1 MHMKRIVRSVVC
13 VLLSTA
19 MILPLAACNKKN
31 SKNNKKRVKQEVVK
45 EDDPYFAVSKTPL
58 ELPVDPELEVEYQSL
73 YNMTLSGD
81 IVMGNYTVNYKM
93 PKEVL
98 NQLENFDFEKE
109 GACDEYEKISSKYY
123 DSGVVW
129 YDLSGKLIKKS
140 EEDTTNAANIFPQKD
155 GTFLK
160 LVVEYLPGECKA
172 MNKLYSCDKDGNELR
187 EINLDIQDVW
197 DASIFQLDN
206 GNILIDYSDK
216 VCLYDKDGKKLNE
229 ETVENS
235 FGSMYFF
242 GDKYY
247 VYQVEFNESTG
258 EEKASFQEID
268 PDTGKKKG
276 EPQPSKNQMWG
287 LIQGM
292 DGCYLGDDSGI
303 VKIDPITGEEEM
315 ILDWNWTDFNSSN
328 VSLESAMFRS
338 KDEIILFETKYSD
351 AMYMDT
357 KEDIPELSL
366 VTLTRQEKNPHA
378 GKTVIEL
385 GTLDYVSSAFRDYII
400 AYNVDTTHQSRVIVR
415 SYADDLDPAYAME
428 NDQNKLTQM
437 VSDLSDKV
445 FLDMMSGDGSDI
457 LMNFSG
463 FSQFNTEEVLVDLNT
478 LIDGPNGFN
487 RDEYFDNVF
496 RAFEMKGKM
505 YQIPVCID
513 INGYVSSSDIVGKR
527 SGWTYEEFENVVK
540 NLPKNMSVFED
551 GVGSSDLLE
560 SMLGVASDSFIDYE
574 KKTVNFDTA
583 EFRQLLEISK
593 NYATNKPVNNGGGS
607 YNGVVAETYSE
618 PMMYDGDPGD
628 TEDGPLDKINNG
640 MLALTPT
647 QVYSLTDIANVKKV
661 LKGKEVFIGMPSP
674 NGSGMSALPMMTLAI
689 AESSSHKEE
698 AWDFIRF
705 MFSEDQQFAYSQSF
719 FSIPINRAALDR
731 KNAEE
736 IKMIKEYN
744 QQFEGVDPETS
755 VDLSKFGRLSEVNE
769 DDARELVA
777 LVENVSTISS
787 IDTGIMVI
795 INEEV
800 QGYFENQRS
809 AEDVCKIIQNKAT
822 TKVRE
827 R

>member
-1 MHMKRIVRSVVC
+1 MKRIVRSVVC

-45 EDDPYFAVSKTPL
+45 EDDPYFAVNKTPI
-58 ELPVDPELEVEYQSL
+58 ELPLDPSMELEYESV
-73 YNMTLSGD
+73 YNLMLTGD
-81 IVMGNYTVNYKM
+81 MIMGNYTINYKM
-93 PKEVL
+93 PKEVV
-98 NQLENFDFEKE
+98 QELENMDFEKE
-109 GACDEYEKISSKYY
+109 GACDKYAELSDKYY

-129 YDLSGKLIKKS
+129 FDLQGNLIKKS
-140 EEDTTNAANIFPQKD
+140 AEDTMNTANIFPQKD

-160 LVVEYLPGECKA
+160 LTVEYTPGECKTL
-172 MNKLYSCDKDGNELR
+172 NKLYSCDKDGNVIR
-187 EINLDIQDVW
+187 EINLDIEDIW
-197 DASIFQLDN
+197 EASLFQLDN
-206 GNILIDYSDK
+206 GNLLMSYGDSVY
-216 VCLYDKDGKKLNE
+216 LFDKDGKKLNAE
-229 ETVENS
+229 KIDN
-235 FGSMYFF
+235 FMGHIFYFN
-242 GDKYY
+242 DKYY
-247 VYQVEFNESTG
+247 AYIAEFNESA
-258 EEKASFQEID
+258 EKEKISFQEID
-268 PDTGKKKG
+268 PSTGKKTG
-276 EPQPSKNQMWG
+276 GLQESKYPLWG
-287 LIQGM
+287 LVQGM
-292 DGCYLGDDSGI
+292 DGCYISNDSGI
-303 VKIDPITGEEEM
+303 EKIDPITGEEEM
-315 ILDWNWTDFNSSN
+315 ILDWNWTDFNSSYTA
-328 VSLESAMFRS
+328 LESAMIRS
-338 KDEIILFETKYSD
+338 KDEIVLFETKYTD
-351 AMYMDT
+351 DMNINT
-357 KEDIPELSL
+357 KEAIPEISL

-415 SYADDLDPAYAME
+415 SYAEDMDPDYATE
-428 NDQNKLTQM
+428 YDGKKLTQM

-445 FLDMMSGDGSDI
+445 FLDMMSGEGSDI

-463 FSQFNTEEVLVDLNT
+463 FNQFNTEEVLVDLNT

-540 NLPKNMSVFED
+540 NLPKNMSIFED

-583 EFRQLLEISK
+583 EFRQLLEISR
-593 NYATNKPVNNGGGS
+593 NYATNKPVNNGGPGS
-607 YNGVVAETYSE
+607 YNGGVVAETYSE

-647 QVYSLTDIANVKKV
+647 QVYSLSDIANVKEV
-661 LKGKEVFIGMPSP
+661 LKGKEVFLGMPSP

-689 AESSSHKEE
+689 AASSSHKEE

-719 FSIPINRAALDR
+719 FSIPINRKALDR
-731 KNAEE
+731 KNEEE
-736 IKMIKEYN
+736 IKSINAYN
-744 QQFEGVDPETS
+744 KQFEGVDQDKS
-755 VDLSKFGRLSEVNE
+755 VDYSKFGLLTAVNE
-769 DDARELVA
+769 DDAKELVA

-787 IDTGIMVI
+787 IDPGIMVI

-800 QGYFENQRS
+800 QGYFEGQRS
-809 AEDVCKIIQNKAT
+809 AEDVSKIIQNKAT